1 MSEEQAP
8 YQPQAVIT
16 ANVAGVWIL
25 HPSPYDVSSGA
36 LIGPGRISKAE
47 EISLVNGVTKEE
59 SAGREMVLVAKED
72 AERTKRERAQFIE
85 LLKRWLDGDHTNI
98 LYSDTE
104 TVLGWAGVDLT
115 EDEAH
120 A

>member
-8 YQPQAVIT
+8 YQSEVVIT

-25 HPSPYDVSSGA
+25 QPSPYDVSSGA
-36 LIGPGRISKAE
+36 LIGPGRVSRAE
-47 EISLVNGVTKEE
+47 EISLVSGVTQEE
-59 SAGREMVLVAKED
+59 AVGREMVLVAKED
-72 AERTKRERAQFIE
+72 AERTTRERAQFIE

-104 TVLGWAGVDLT
+104 TVLRWAGVDLT
-115 EDEAH
+115 EVEAH